1 MNIESELKRKSYYIE
16 FYAKMASDHVE
27 SLKEYSDKLVCEIKQ
42 IQMEMEMM
50 REENKKLKEALTYYA
65 KGEHLGLEDWQIE
78 QILKDDDVFA
88 ESYVETGKRA
98 RECLAE
104 IE

>member
-1 MNIESELKRKSYYIE
+1 MKRWDLCEGCGADDCCIHKIRDFPCDHIRVEKAIKALK
-16 FYAKMASDHVE
+16 F
-27 SLKEYSDKLVCEIKQ
+27 
-42 IQMEMEMM
+42 
-50 REENKKLKEALTYYA
+50 YA
-65 KGEHLGLEDWQIE
+65 KGEHLGLEDWQIQ

>member
-1 MNIESELKRKSYYIE
+1 MGFDGVFAVDRFSRQSWGGRILKRWELCEGCGADGSCINQIRDWPCDHIRIE
-16 FYAKMASDHVE
+16 KA
-27 SLKEYSDKLVCEIKQ
+27 I
-42 IQMEMEMM
+42 
-50 REENKKLKEALTYYA
+50 EALKFYA
-65 KGEHLGLEDWQIE
+65 KGEHLGLEDWQID

-98 RECLAE
+98 RKCLAE